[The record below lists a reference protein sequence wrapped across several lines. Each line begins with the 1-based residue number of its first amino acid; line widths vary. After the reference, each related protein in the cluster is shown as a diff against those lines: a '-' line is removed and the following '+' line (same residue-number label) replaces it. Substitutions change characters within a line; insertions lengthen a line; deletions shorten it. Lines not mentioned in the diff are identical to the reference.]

1 MAGALVLTDTGHGT
15 ATQWMQCHTESVQAR
30 LVNRIHAGD
39 RIFAA
44 GTNSPRTHLFPQ
56 LQGDLNQYNLLEGN

>member
-44 GTNSPRTHLFPQ
+44 GTTAHARIYSHNYKAISINTT
-56 LQGDLNQYNLLEGN
+56 Y